1 MMISGGLAISLTI
14 ILTIVAIV
22 LIVVSLLQLGR
33 CRLTEIIRFLW
44 VLLILLMPVIGSIVF
59 FLVRPGKQR

>member
-1 MMISGGLAISLTI
+1 MMISGGLAISLTV

-33 CRLTEIIRFLW
+33 SRLAEIIRFLW
-44 VLLILLMPVIGSIVF
+44 VLLILLMPVIGSIAF
-59 FLVRPGKQR
+59 FLVRPGKQK

>member
-1 MMISGGLAISLTI
+1 MMISMVPISLI
-14 ILTIVAIV
+14 VIPTIVAIV

-44 VLLILLMPVIGSIVF
+44 VLLILLMPGIGSIVF
-59 FLVRPGKQR
+59 FLVKPGKQS

>member
-1 MMISGGLAISLTI
+1 MMISGGLAISLTV

-22 LIVVSLLQLGR
+22 VIVMSLLQLGR

-44 VLLILLMPVIGSIVF
+44 VLLILLMPVIGSIAF
-59 FLVRPGKQR
+59 FLVRPGKQK